1 MMQSGHEQKEP
12 QLPFSV
18 RRDLRS
24 QEQQASNWQQIE
36 QALEQEVPVR
46 QLGTVAIVRRMA
58 QWAAAAV
65 IVLAAGWA
73 LFTATQKQALPDE
86 DTVIKTAFGEKRKVW
101 LPDSSVVVLNGN
113 SSLKIPKIWLED
125 TIRNVWLEGEG
136 YFEITKAK
144 TPGKDFFVVHTNS
157 MDVKVLGT
165 KFNVNA
171 YTENASVALKEGK
184 VQVLYTGKN
193 NDGKTTIYE
202 MKPGD
207 VVLLKPAEAVEPIL
221 EKTPTEVVADWTSN
235 EYHFDYTPLQ
245 DIAVMIE
252 QRFGYAVSW
261 QDSVLAER
269 TLNGHMHAAN
279 LDELINALE
288 VTLNINIEKKDK
300 RLLISAR

>member
-1 MMQSGHEQKEP
+1 MSLSGHEPQEP
-12 QLPFSV
+12 RLPFSV
-18 RRDLRS
+18 RRAPRS
-24 QEQQASNWQQIE
+24 QQQQLSNWQQIE

-46 QLGTVAIVRRMA
+46 ELGTAAIVRRMA

-73 LFTATQKQALPDE
+73 LFTATQKQALPNE
-86 DTVIKTAFGEKRKVW
+86 YTVIKTAFGEKRKVW

-171 YTENASVALKEGK
+171 YSENASVALKEGK
-184 VQVLYTGKN
+184 VQVLYSNTMH
-193 NDGKTTIYE
+193 DGKTAIYE

-207 VVLLKPAEAVEPIL
+207 LVQLKPTETEEPIL
-221 EKTPTEVVADWTSN
+221 GKTATEVVADWTTN

-261 QDSVLAER
+261 QDNALAER
-269 TLNGHMHAAN
+269 TINGHMHAAN

-288 VTLNINIEKKDK
+288 ITLNINIEKTEK
-300 RLLISAR
+300 RLTISSR

>member
-18 RRDLRS
+18 RRGLRS
-24 QEQQASNWQQIE
+24 QEQRASNWQQIE
-36 QALEQEVPVR
+36 QALEQETPVT
-46 QLGTVAIVRRMA
+46 QLGTAARIRRMA

-65 IVLAAGWA
+65 IVLAASWA
-73 LFTATQKQALPDE
+73 LYIATQKQALPDE
-86 DTVIKTAFGEKRKVW
+86 FTIIKTAFGEKRKVW

-136 YFEITKAK
+136 YFEITKAR
-144 TPGKDFFVVHTNS
+144 TAGKDFFVVHTNS

-193 NDGKTTIYE
+193 KAGKTAIYE
-202 MKPGD
+202 MTPGD
-207 VVLLKPAEAVEPIL
+207 VVLLKPAIAEEPIL
-221 EKTPTEVVADWTSN
+221 EKTATDIVADWTSN

-245 DIAVMIE
+245 EIADMIE
-252 QRFGYAVSW
+252 QRFGYEVSW
-261 QDSVLAER
+261 QDNALAER
-269 TLNGHMHAAN
+269 TLNGHMHASDM
-279 LDELINALE
+279 DELINALE
-288 VTLNINIEKKDK
+288 VTMNINIEKKDK

>member
-1 MMQSGHEQKEP
+1 MSSGHEEKEP

-36 QALEQEVPVR
+36 QALDEEVPVR
-46 QLGTVAIVRRMA
+46 KISTAGIRRVA
-58 QWAAAAV
+58 QWAAAAA
-65 IVLAAGWA
+65 IVLATSWA
-73 LFTATQKQALPDE
+73 LYTATQKKTLPE
-86 DTVIKTAFGEKRKVW
+86 EYTIIKTAFGEKRKVW
-101 LPDSSVVVLNGN
+101 LPDSSIVILNGN
-113 SSLKIPKIWLED
+113 SELKVPKLWLED
-125 TIRNVWLEGEG
+125 TIRTVWLQGEG

-165 KFNVNA
+165 KFNINA

-193 NDGKTTIYE
+193 NDGKSTIYE

-207 VVLLKPAEAVEPIL
+207 VVQLQTAATAPLLET
-221 EKTPTEVVADWTSN
+221 TPTETVADWASN
-235 EYHFDYTPLQ
+235 EYHFDYTTLK
-245 DIAVMIE
+245 DIGVMIE
-252 QRFGYAVSW
+252 QRFGYRMVW
-261 QDSVLAER
+261 EDSQLAER
-269 TLNGHMHAAN
+269 TLNGHMHAIN

-288 VTLNINIEKKDK
+288 VTLNINIEKKDQ
-300 RLLISAR
+300 RLLVTAR